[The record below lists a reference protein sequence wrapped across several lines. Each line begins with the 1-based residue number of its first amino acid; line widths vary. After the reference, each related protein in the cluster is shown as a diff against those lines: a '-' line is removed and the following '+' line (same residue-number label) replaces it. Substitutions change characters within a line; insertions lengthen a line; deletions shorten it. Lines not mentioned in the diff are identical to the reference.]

1 MYLTRGHYISVE
13 RIAIDFYRRN
23 KRTLSKI
30 IYKDDCEMYP
40 IYGMKDAKLD
50 EVEMHQVLQNIPKK
64 YAEVLIL
71 YYVNGYKSREIAS
84 FLNITE
90 SNVTQRLSRA
100 RKFLRKELTGDE

>member
-1 MYLTRGHYISVE
+1 
-13 RIAIDFYRRN
+13 
-23 KRTLSKI
+23 
-30 IYKDDCEMYP
+30 
-40 IYGMKDAKLD
+40 MKDAKLD

>member
-1 MYLTRGHYISVE
+1 
-13 RIAIDFYRRN
+13 
-23 KRTLSKI
+23 
-30 IYKDDCEMYP
+30 
-40 IYGMKDAKLD
+40 
-50 EVEMHQVLQNIPKK
+50 MHQVLQNIPKK